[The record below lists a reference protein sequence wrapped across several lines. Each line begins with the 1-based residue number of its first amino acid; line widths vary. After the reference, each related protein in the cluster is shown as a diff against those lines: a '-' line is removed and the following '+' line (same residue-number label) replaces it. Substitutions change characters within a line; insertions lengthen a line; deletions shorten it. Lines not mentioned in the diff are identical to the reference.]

1 MPALL
6 IEAGNSVTPPGQM
19 REMDETG
26 HRTTYLHVPGAGHLV
41 HDEQPQIYRDAVES
55 FLATLAGGA

>member
-1 MPALL
+1 
-6 IEAGNSVTPPGQM
+6 M
-19 REMDETG
+19 REMNETG

-41 HDEQPQIYRDAVES
+41 HDEAPRIYRDAVDS